1 MKCRVS
7 AARRPMHTAG
17 AALLLL
23 LLLLFLFISR
33 NVWPISRLDAPQ
45 GTEARQREKQ
55 REYEEEEGGGGVG
68 HRGLRPVSEIM
79 STLVA
84 TYARAGIATL
94 WPVCTGNGSWRK
106 AGRSGQGQG
115 QGAGRCVASL
125 FDSVCVAFKTEII
138 CLLICR
144 QAKGCARF
152 VSFGFLPLSST
163 FILYC
168 CLFLAGFFSI
178 PVFLCVFCN
187 SLLLCFLFL
196 PLLRIYNSQCSTISA
211 AVKVIAKISIAIDS
225 KFNKLPFSTTLTPPP
240 PPFFPIDRKNFNST
254 FYQIHF
260 SVQSA
265 AGLFQIMH
273 RK

>member
-1 MKCRVS
+1 M
-7 AARRPMHTAG
+7 
-17 AALLLL
+17 
-23 LLLLFLFISR
+23 
-33 NVWPISRLDAPQ
+33 
-45 GTEARQREKQ
+45 
-55 REYEEEEGGGGVG
+55 
-68 HRGLRPVSEIM
+68 SEIM

-94 WPVCTGNGSWRK
+94 WPVCTGNGSRRK
-106 AGRSGQGQG
+106 AGRSGQS

-152 VSFGFLPLSST
+152 VSFGFLQLSST

-178 PVFLCVFCN
+178 PVFLYVFCN

-196 PLLRIYNSQCSTISA
+196 PLLRIYNSQCPTISA

-225 KFNKLPFSTTLTPPP
+225 KFNKFPFSTTLTPPP
-240 PPFFPIDRKNFNST
+240 FFSPLPEKT
-254 FYQIHF
+254 
-260 SVQSA
+260 
-265 AGLFQIMH
+265 
-273 RK
+273 